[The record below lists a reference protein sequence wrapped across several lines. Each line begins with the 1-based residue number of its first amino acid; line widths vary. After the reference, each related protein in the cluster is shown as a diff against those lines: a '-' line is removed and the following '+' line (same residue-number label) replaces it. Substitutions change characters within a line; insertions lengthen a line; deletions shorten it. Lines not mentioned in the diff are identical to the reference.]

1 MAEFTSSLVVLLLD
15 QDSILVQIRSAA
27 ERLLKNPTKLR
38 WPYSAE
44 TFKSLDGLYRE
55 VMKLAKTGL
64 VPDLG
69 QRLFALYQEL
79 DISAN
84 CSALLAEE
92 WLSIE
97 DDDHRT
103 KDFLNAMTYLKLS
116 AFCGYDESRYV
127 WADLAKKVKHERL
140 PYKALEDLNLIRLH
154 NEAHDIVDITTCHEF
169 VGHSMRLICEV
180 LCEEPQY
187 KLYMA
192 LQEAHIQWAQTCG
205 SGYDGNVNTTEMV
218 QFLIEQLEG
227 TN

>member
-1 MAEFTSSLVVLLLD
+1 MAEFTSSLVVPLLD
-15 QDSILVQIRSAA
+15 QDGILAQIRSII
-27 ERLLKNPTKLR
+27 ERLLPKPTRLIY
-38 WPYSAE
+38 PYSTE
-44 TFKSLDGLYRE
+44 TFKSLDGLSRE
-55 VMKLAKTGL
+55 VIKLAKTSL

-79 DISAN
+79 DCSAN
-84 CSALLAEE
+84 CSTLAAE

-97 DDDHRT
+97 DDDQRT

-116 AFCGYDESRYV
+116 AFCGYDEARYV

-140 PYKALEDLNLIRLH
+140 PYQALKDLDMIKLH
-154 NEAHDIVDITTCHEF
+154 NKACDDVDITACHEF
-169 VGHSMRLICEV
+169 VGQSMRLICEV
-180 LCEEPQY
+180 YYEQPQY

-192 LQEAHIQWAQTCG
+192 LQEARIPWGQTSG

-218 QFLIEQLEG
+218 EFLIAQLEG

>member
-1 MAEFTSSLVVLLLD
+1 MGQSHSSLPLFVIPLD
-15 QDSILVQIRSAA
+15 DILAQISSAA
-27 ERLLKNPTKLR
+27 ERLLQKPTRLR
-38 WPYSAE
+38 YPYSAE
-44 TFKSLDGLYRE
+44 TFKSLESLYRD
-55 VMKLAKTGL
+55 VMKLAKSDL

-69 QRLFALYQEL
+69 QKLFALYQKL

-103 KDFLNAMTYLKLS
+103 KDFLIAMTYLKLS
-116 AFCGYDESRYV
+116 AFCGYDEAIYV

-154 NEAHDIVDITTCHEF
+154 NEAHNVVDITTCHEF
-169 VGHSMRLICEV
+169 VGQSMRLICEV
-180 LCEEPQY
+180 YYEQPQY

-192 LQEAHIQWAQTCG
+192 LQEADIPWGQTSG
-205 SGYDGNVNTTEMV
+205 GGYDGNVNTTQMV
-218 QFLIEQLEG
+218 EFLIAQLEG
-227 TN
+227 T